1 MFKNGK
7 VAGADGVTR
16 EMLFMYLFDQFISHF
31 RCQNSCRLNKLNGL
45 NAVCLWDGWWAGEVL
60 GT

>member
-1 MFKNGK
+1 MFKNDK

-31 RCQNSCRLNKLNGL
+31 RCQNSCGLNKLNGL
-45 NAVCLWDGWWAGEVL
+45 NAVCLWDGW
-60 GT
+60 